1 MEWCQWIHILVF
13 FRFTFL
19 YFIICHPITDP
30 SIYLIKSP
38 PLYLE
43 DMGKQVTFA
52 ENNLFKT
59 SLYYLR
65 KLTFGKPM
73 IGCAVNIVLWSVLVH
88 IWIVGHKFN
97 KYVFFLT
104 MLISKWSTYR
114 GSPLRLQSLLHKTCK
129 LSRVKLASLTAQQL
143 FHHMKAKGRRL

>member
-1 MEWCQWIHILVF
+1 MVWCQWIHILVF

-97 KYVFFLT
+97 KYVFFSHYADKQMEYLQRQSSQT
-104 MLISKWSTYR
+104 SVA
-114 GSPLRLQSLLHKTCK
+114 SPQNLQ
-129 LSRVKLASLTAQQL
+129 A
-143 FHHMKAKGRRL
+143 F